1 MSACVETMFS
11 VREKPWHYEMTKE
24 VTKIIQE
31 APTSFDALRA
41 AGLDWTVEPQ
51 KIFLE
56 GSDTAIP
63 NAAANVRSSD
73 GKVLGIV
80 TDRYK
85 VVQNVDAFAF
95 TDTLIGG
102 DVHYETAGSLMG
114 GRKIWLLAKL
124 PTTTILGDDVEP
136 YLCFTNTHD
145 GSGAVR
151 CLMTPVR
158 VVCNNTLNLAIS
170 KAKRSWSVKHTGDIN
185 RKIAEARETLGLAD
199 QYMEKLSETAER
211 LADVKIDLE
220 AVQNIVKGMFPVKD
234 DDSPTKKRNAQD
246 AYDTYTACYLAPDLM
261 QFRGTGWGAVNAMA
275 DMVAH
280 SRPDRQ
286 TANYAENNWNRIM
299 SGHVLV
305 DQMMAAVSAKR

>member
-11 VREKPWHYEMTKE
+11 VREKPWHYEMTKD

-31 APTSFDALRA
+31 APTSFEALVA
-41 AGLDWTVEPQ
+41 AGLDWEVQPQ

-56 GSDTAIP
+56 GSDVAIP

-85 VVQNVDAFAF
+85 IVQNTDAFAF

-102 DVHYETAGSLMG
+102 DVRYETAGSLMG
-114 GRKIWLLAKL
+114 GRKIWLLAKM

-151 CLMTPVR
+151 CMMTPVR

-170 KAKRSWSVKHTGDIN
+170 GAKRSWSVKHTGDIN
-185 RKIAEARETLGLAD
+185 RKIAEAKETLGLAEK
-199 QYMEKLSETAER
+199 YMEKLDETAER
-211 LADVKIDLE
+211 LADVKIDME
-220 AVQNIVKGMFPVKD
+220 QVMNIVKGMFPYKD
-234 DDSPTKKRNAQD
+234 TDSECVKRNAK
-246 AYDTYTACYLAPDLM
+246 AAIDTYQICYLAPDLV
-261 QFRGTGWGAVNAMA
+261 QYRGTAWGAVNAMA

-280 SRPDRQ
+280 SEPNRR

-299 SGHVLV
+299 GGHTLV
-305 DQMMAAVSAKR
+305 DQMVTAVAHA